1 MLPHPMSALDVLS
14 QAERTTF
21 QGFCDRVEIA
31 AGDEIVHE
39 GDRERT
45 LYFVLRGEGRLRRG
59 DLDLGAVGEGDHF
72 GELGLVVGRARAA
85 SVIATTAMTLARL
98 RYDRWKR
105 LLEEQPRI
113 AARLLETLVDR
124 LGTQLTEM
132 TDSVGDLLRQR
143 TLPRR
148 AKVEVDVGGTKRVV
162 RTGTPLAEILPSE
175 IDGARV
181 VAALV
186 DRTALALSTPIS
198 APANLEPLLETHWE
212 GQRIL
217 RDTVNL
223 VLLEAAN
230 EAKIRVRLG
239 ASMGS
244 ATWIELEEADRND
257 ATIGRLSAAMEA
269 LVERDVPV
277 REELWTVEEA
287 RAELEEWGWREAA
300 QMLSIWREA
309 MVQLVTCGRVYALRN
324 GVLAPRTS
332 YARGF
337 ELRKSEGGAV
347 ILAKAAPKGIESAL
361 APWAETMREHDRWI
375 SAMGVSSVG
384 SFDRA
389 CIESGGG
396 QVSDIIRVAEG
407 WHEKRLGQIADRLA
421 GRDGLR
427 VVCIAGPSSSGKTT
441 FIKRLRV
448 QLQVVGID
456 SALVSLDDYYV
467 DRVRTPRAPD
477 GEYDYEALE
486 ALDLPLLRAHVTRM
500 LAGESVRTARYDFP
514 TGTSMRDGG
523 KTISLGPGRVLMLEG
538 IHGLNPKLLGDVLQ
552 GAQAFRIFLQPMT
565 SLPIDALTR
574 VSPSD
579 LRLLRRIVRD
589 RRSRGSTPADNI
601 VRWPSVRT
609 GERAHIFPFVD
620 QADVVFDTSLVY
632 EPSVLKIYAER
643 YLLEVPREHPAHATA
658 VRLRTLIDR
667 FVAIHAAHVPPTS
680 ILREFIGD
688 SGFEY

>member
-1 MLPHPMSALDVLS
+1 MSALDVLS
-14 QAERTTF
+14 EAERASF
-21 QGFCDRVEIA
+21 HRFCERIEVA
-31 AGDEIVHE
+31 PGDVIVHE
-39 GDRERT
+39 GGHDRA
-45 LYFVLRGEGRLRRG
+45 LYVVIEGEGKLRRA
-59 DLDLGAVGEGDHF
+59 DLDLGLIGPGDHF
-72 GELGLVVGRARAA
+72 GELGLVAGRTRAA
-85 SVIATTAMTLARL
+85 SVIASTKMTLARL
-98 RYDRWKR
+98 GYEGWKAM
-105 LLEEQPRI
+105 LDQEPRV
-113 AARLLETLVDR
+113 AARLLESLVDR

-143 TLPRR
+143 SIPRR
-148 AKVEVDVGGTKRVV
+148 ARVEVRTNGDKHVV
-162 RTGTPLAEILPSE
+162 RTGTPLGSILPTE

-181 VAALV
+181 VAALF
-186 DRTALALSTPIS
+186 DRTALSLSTPLS
-198 APANLEPLLETHWE
+198 APGRVEPLLETHWE

-217 RDTVNL
+217 RDSVNL
-223 VLLEAAN
+223 VCLEAAN
-230 EAKIRVRLG
+230 SANIRVRLG

-244 ATWIELEEADRND
+244 ATWIELDEADRND
-257 ATIGRLSAAMEA
+257 ETLEALSRAMNA
-269 LVERDVPV
+269 LVERDVAI
-277 REELWTVEEA
+277 REEWWTVEEA
-287 RAELEEWGWREAA
+287 RAELEEWGWKDAA
-300 QMLSIWREA
+300 LMLSIWREA

-324 GVLAPRTS
+324 GVLVPRTS

-337 ELRKSEGGAV
+337 ELRKADGGAV
-347 ILAKAAPKGIESAL
+347 LLARPGVPGVERAL

-375 SAMGVSSVG
+375 SAMGVTSVG
-384 SFDRA
+384 TFDRA
-389 CIESGGG
+389 CIEG

-407 WHEKRLGQIADRLA
+407 WHEKRLGQIADTIAARQ
-421 GRDGLR
+421 GIR

-467 DRVRTPRAPD
+467 DRDKTPLGPD
-477 GEYDYEALE
+477 GEYDYEALD
-486 ALDLPLLRAHVTRM
+486 ALDLPLLRAHVSRM
-500 LAGESVRTARYDFP
+500 LAGESVQTARYDFV
-514 TGTSMRDGG
+514 TGASLRAGG

-538 IHGLNPKLLGDVLQ
+538 IHGLNPDLLGAVLPH
-552 GAQAFRIFLQPMT
+552 ALAHRIFLQPMT

-589 RRSRGSTPADNI
+589 RRSRGATPADNI
-601 VRWPSVRT
+601 LRWPSVRR

-680 ILREFIGD
+680 ILREFIGE